1 MQRDGALEPGKHARI
16 AAGVMTEQGISI
28 GVSVPAQRP
37 AFHWHSVFWFVICVI
52 PVVAVCLPLG
62 LFLVTG
68 FWHVDNG
75 TMVPALSLDNYAN
88 FFSNPTYVSVLRQTL
103 TLAAE
108 VAIGNMLVGF
118 GIAYFIWRCPQGWH
132 FPLLVLGTIP
142 LLMSYIIKLYA
153 LRSILG
159 NNGFLNQ
166 ALIAV
171 GVFEKASDL
180 FLFNQTSILI
190 TMGIIYLPFSILPIY
205 LTLERIP
212 LSLLHASADLGG
224 SAWQTFRHVTLPC
237 SLPGTVVGGM
247 FSLILALG
255 DFVTPQ
261 MVGGVKGFTF
271 GRLIW
276 SQFGMAFD
284 WPFGAA
290 MATIL
295 LILSLCVI
303 LVAGAII
310 KRAEAA

>member
-1 MQRDGALEPGKHARI
+1 
-16 AAGVMTEQGISI
+16 MTDDSLSIGISAP
-28 GVSVPAQRP
+28 GRKPVFNGPAL
-37 AFHWHSVFWFVICVI
+37 FWFVICAL

-62 LFLVTG
+62 LFLATG

-75 TMVPALSLDNYAN
+75 TMVPALSLDNYVN
-88 FFSNPTYVSVLRQTL
+88 FFSNPTYVSVLLQTL

-108 VAIGNMLVGF
+108 VAAGNMLIGF
-118 GIAYFIWRCPQGWH
+118 GIAYFIWRCPPVWH

-166 ALIAV
+166 ALVAV
-171 GVFEKASDL
+171 GLFDKASDL

-295 LILSLCVI
+295 LVLSIGVI
-303 LVAGAII
+303 VIAGAII
-310 KRAEAA
+310 KRTEAI

>member
-1 MQRDGALEPGKHARI
+1 MNEGA
-16 AAGVMTEQGISI
+16 AALNLPVIQERRVDWTGLFWLA
-28 GVSVPAQRP
+28 VSAVPL
-37 AFHWHSVFWFVICVI
+37 VT
-52 PVVAVCLPLG
+52 VCLPLG

-75 TMVPALSLDNYAN
+75 QMIPAISLENYLT
-88 FFSNPTYVSVLRQTL
+88 FFSNPTYVSVLLKTL
-103 TLAAE
+103 QLAAE
-108 VAIGNMLVGF
+108 VALGNMLVGF
-118 GIAYFIWRCPQGWH
+118 GIAYFIWRCPPALH

-153 LRSILG
+153 IRALLG
-159 NNGFLNQ
+159 NNGLLNQ
-166 ALIAV
+166 ALLATGILDQP
-171 GVFEKASDL
+171 SDI
-180 FLFNQTSILI
+180 FLFNQSSILI
-190 TMGIIYLPFSILPIY
+190 TMGIVYLPFSILPIY

-212 LSLLHASADLGG
+212 QSLLQASADLGG
-224 SAWQTFRHVTLPC
+224 SAWQTFRYVVVPC
-237 SLPGTVVGGM
+237 SLPGTAVGGM

-295 LILSLCVI
+295 LLLSLLVI
-303 LVAGAII
+303 AAAGLLIR
-310 KRAEAA
+310 KSEAA

>member
-1 MQRDGALEPGKHARI
+1 MTAESVSPGAA
-16 AAGVMTEQGISI
+16 S
-28 GVSVPAQRP
+28 PAQKPR
-37 AFHWHSVFWFVICVI
+37 FNWHAVFWFVICAV
-52 PVVAVCLPLG
+52 PVVAVSLPLG
-62 LFLVTG
+62 LFLATG

-75 TMVPALSLDNYAN
+75 TMVPALSLDNYVN
-88 FFSNPTYVSVLRQTL
+88 FFSNPTYVSVLLQTV

-108 VAIGNMLVGF
+108 VAAANMLIGF
-118 GIAYFIWRCPQGWH
+118 GIAYFIWRCPQVWH
-132 FPLLVLGTIP
+132 FPLLILGTIP
-142 LLMSYIIKLYA
+142 LLMSYVIKLYA

-166 ALIAV
+166 ALLATGIID
-171 GVFEKASDL
+171 KASDL

-212 LSLLHASADLGG
+212 LSLLQASADLGG

-247 FSLILALG
+247 FSLVLALG

-303 LVAGAII
+303 VVAGAII
-310 KRAEAA
+310 KRTEAA

>member
-1 MQRDGALEPGKHARI
+1 MTDDSLAVGFSAPVGKPGLRWEA
-16 AAGVMTEQGISI
+16 
-28 GVSVPAQRP
+28 
-37 AFHWHSVFWFVICVI
+37 VFWFMVCTV
-52 PVVAVCLPLG
+52 PVVAVCVPLG

-68 FWHVDNG
+68 FWHVENG
-75 TMVPALSLDNYAN
+75 TMVPALSLDNYAT

-108 VAIGNMLVGF
+108 VALGNMLIGF
-118 GIAYFIWRCPQGWH
+118 GIAYFIWRCPQAWH

-166 ALIAV
+166 ALIGV
-171 GVFEKASDL
+171 GLFDKASDL

-212 LSLLHASADLGG
+212 QSLLQASADLGG
-224 SAWQTFRHVTLPC
+224 SAWLTFRHVTLPC

-303 LVAGAII
+303 VAAGAII
-310 KRAEAA
+310 KRTEAV